1 MDARPLPEN
10 WLRTDAL
17 TTACLMVL
25 SCVMA
30 WLPVVAGTSI
40 FKTSV
45 WLQFLGCVLMTLPLI
60 WRRRFPLT
68 SGIAVC
74 GIYLVLIHSTGL
86 DLYASQVSLCLAF
99 FSIGAWSA
107 HRAKALVA
115 RIAISIAMALGV
127 ALDTLDLLL
136 RLQAGQPDGVTL
148 EAVLASLSVTWLHNV
163 LFFATAWVF
172 GDRGWQQA
180 MEQLE
185 LERANTSVRELQADL
200 VSKAIEEER
209 LRIAR
214 ELHDVVAHHV
224 TTMSVQAAAARRLL
238 DTDQE
243 RAKASLKE
251 VEAGARLAVRD
262 LRSVVLMLRSGEAS
276 YESLPTLK
284 ELGKLVTS
292 SQQTGLKVNYDRI
305 GELPPLTPAIELTL
319 YRVAQEALTNAAK
332 HAGPSARVE
341 VRLRGRNKTVELEV
355 ADDGIGMRTGLPGTG
370 TGLIG
375 MRERVT
381 AVGGTL
387 ETGSKPRGGFR
398 VRAEVPAEVGA

>member
-136 RLQAGQPDGVTL
+136 RLQAGQPDGPTL
-148 EAVLASLSVTWLHNV
+148 EAVLATLSGTWLHNV

-209 LRIAR
+209 LRI
-214 ELHDVVAHHV
+214 
-224 TTMSVQAAAARRLL
+224 
-238 DTDQE
+238 
-243 RAKASLKE
+243 
-251 VEAGARLAVRD
+251 GVR
-262 LRSVVLMLRSGEAS
+262 
-276 YESLPTLK
+276 
-284 ELGKLVTS
+284 
-292 SQQTGLKVNYDRI
+292 
-305 GELPPLTPAIELTL
+305 
-319 YRVAQEALTNAAK
+319 
-332 HAGPSARVE
+332 PSASNR
-341 VRLRGRNKTVELEV
+341 
-355 ADDGIGMRTGLPGTG
+355 
-370 TGLIG
+370 
-375 MRERVT
+375 
-381 AVGGTL
+381 
-387 ETGSKPRGGFR
+387 
-398 VRAEVPAEVGA
+398 

>member
-17 TTACLMVL
+17 TTACLTAL
-25 SCVMA
+25 GCFTA
-30 WLPVVAGTSI
+30 WLPVIAGTSI

-86 DLYASQVSLCLAF
+86 DLYASQVSLYLAF

-136 RLQAGQPDGVTL
+136 RLQAGQPDGPTL
-148 EAVLASLSVTWLHNV
+148 EAVLATLSGIWLHNV
-163 LFFATAWVF
+163 LFFAIAWVF

-200 VSKAIEEER
+200 ISKAIEEER

-243 RAKASLKE
+243 RARASLKE

-262 LRSVVLMLRSGEAS
+262 LRSVVLMLRSGEAN
-276 YESLPTLK
+276 YESLPTLN
-284 ELGKLVTS
+284 ELGKLVDS

-341 VRLRGRNKTVELEV
+341 VRLRGRSKTVELEV

>member
-136 RLQAGQPDGVTL
+136 RLQAGQPDGPTL
-148 EAVLASLSVTWLHNV
+148 EAVLATLSGTWLHNV

-172 GDRGWQQA
+172 GDRG
-180 MEQLE
+180 
-185 LERANTSVRELQADL
+185 
-200 VSKAIEEER
+200 
-209 LRIAR
+209 
-214 ELHDVVAHHV
+214 
-224 TTMSVQAAAARRLL
+224 
-238 DTDQE
+238 
-243 RAKASLKE
+243 
-251 VEAGARLAVRD
+251 
-262 LRSVVLMLRSGEAS
+262 
-276 YESLPTLK
+276 
-284 ELGKLVTS
+284 
-292 SQQTGLKVNYDRI
+292 
-305 GELPPLTPAIELTL
+305 
-319 YRVAQEALTNAAK
+319 
-332 HAGPSARVE
+332 
-341 VRLRGRNKTVELEV
+341 
-355 ADDGIGMRTGLPGTG
+355 
-370 TGLIG
+370 
-375 MRERVT
+375 
-381 AVGGTL
+381 
-387 ETGSKPRGGFR
+387 
-398 VRAEVPAEVGA
+398 